1 MHRIVFFGMDGPYAT
16 TPLTALVKSGHR
28 PVLVVVGRER
38 PRGHLRGTTK
48 VRAAKPG
55 VLDRLQAKLT
65 SDPTEADSDLV
76 AVAHRFGIDVLDTN
90 SANESKAASAIASL
104 KPDAFVVAGFPHLL
118 SQPLL
123 ASARLGGLNVHP
135 GRLPDERGPA
145 PLFWALAEGKSTIT
159 VTIHVLDAGE
169 DTGDVVSSTEVEIEP
184 GVEGTRLLEQLAQA
198 ATPHLLRA
206 VRGLL
211 AGDLVRHPQP
221 TTTALRKYRPHFRDG
236 RIDPSL
242 SAQAVF
248 TFVAALAERYSLF
261 AECGGDRF
269 FIRRA
274 VSYDETARCD
284 FEFVLTG
291 DRLILKCNPG
301 VVEFELKE
309 DGALFTAE
317 YVETE
322 EEQRRALP
330 MPGRIDVS

>member
-16 TPLTALVKSGHR
+16 TPLAALVKSGHC

-48 VRAAKPG
+48 VRPARPG

-65 SDPTEADSDLV
+65 SGGGEESDLV
-76 AVAHRFGIDVLDTN
+76 SVAHRFGIDVLDTN
-90 SANESKAASAIASL
+90 SANEGKAASAIAGL

-118 SQPLL
+118 SRPLL
-123 ASARLGGLNVHP
+123 ESARLGGLNVHP
-135 GRLPDERGPA
+135 GRLPEERGPA
-145 PLFWALAEGKSTIT
+145 PLFWALAEGKSSIT
-159 VTIHVLDAGE
+159 VTVHVLDAGE
-169 DTGDVVSSTEVEIEP
+169 DSGDVVSSTEVEVEP
-184 GVEGTRLLEQLAQA
+184 GVDGTQLLARLANA

-206 VRGLL
+206 LRGLL

-236 RIDPSL
+236 RIDPTL
-242 SAQAVF
+242 SARAVY
-248 TFVAALAERYSLF
+248 TFVAALANRYSLF

-269 FIRRA
+269 FVQRA
-274 VSYDETARCD
+274 ISYDEGARCD

-291 DRLILKCNPG
+291 DRLILRCEPG
-301 VVEFELKE
+301 VVELELKE

-322 EEQRRALP
+322 EELERALP